1 MIDTNRQFCV
11 KKEGW
16 LLNRKHVLFYSILR
30 PLVILFTKLRF
41 GYTYEKVEN
50 LPKNYIVMSNH
61 ATDYDMLLVAAS
73 FPKQMYF
80 VASEHVTR
88 MGLLS
93 KLVKYAFDPII
104 RPKGASAAATVMEMV
119 RKARKG
125 DNVCLFAEG
134 VRTWDGVTCEIVPS
148 TGRLV
153 KTAGCGL
160 VTYKITGG
168 YFSSPMWSGASVRK
182 GYLHGA
188 PVKVYTPE
196 QLQQMTAAEVQ
207 QAIETDLYEDAY
219 ARQLE
224 KPMRYKSKA
233 PAKGLENLLYIC
245 PKCGAYDCFSAQ
257 GDTVSC
263 KDCGFT
269 FRYNEYGML
278 ENAPFDT
285 LYAFSRWQKEQLAAD
300 VREGSVYSASNG
312 VLSCL
317 ENHEETFIAEGTV
330 QMSAETLRCGEWEM
344 PMRKITDLAMHGQR
358 AIVFTA
364 DKRYYELIP
373 AKGSNALKFFLYY
386 NLVKAEQNSKR
397 TVR

>member
-1 MIDTNRQFCV
+1 M
-11 KKEGW
+11 
-16 LLNRKHVLFYSILR
+16 NRKHVLFYSLLR
-30 PLVILFTKLRF
+30 PLVILFAKLRF
-41 GYTYEKVEN
+41 GYTYEKAEN

-93 KLVKYAFDPII
+93 KFLKYAFEPII
-104 RPKGASAAATVMEMV
+104 RPKGASAAATVMDMV

-125 DNVCLFAEG
+125 NNVCLFAEG
-134 VRTWDGVTCEIVPS
+134 VRTWDGVTCPILPS
-148 TGRLV
+148 TGKLV

-160 VTYKITGG
+160 ITYKITGG
-168 YFSSPMWSGASVRK
+168 YFASPMWSGASVRK
-182 GYLHGA
+182 GRLHGA
-188 PVKVYTPE
+188 PVHVYTPE

-219 ARQLE
+219 ARQLA
-224 KPMRYKSKA
+224 KPVRYRSKA

-245 PKCGAYDCFSAQ
+245 PKCGGYDSFVSR
-257 GDTVSC
+257 GDAVTC
-263 KDCGFT
+263 KECGFT
-269 FRYNEYGML
+269 FRYNEFGML

-285 LYAFSRWQKEQLAAD
+285 LYAFSRWQNKQLAED
-300 VREGSVYSASNG
+300 VRAGAVYSAPNA
-312 VLSCL
+312 VLKRL
-317 ENHEETFIAEGTV
+317 ENHEETLVTEGPLR
-330 QMSAETLRCGEWEM
+330 MSGDRLCCGAWEV
-344 PMRKITDLAMHGQR
+344 PMQKITDLAMHGQR

-364 DKRYYELIP
+364 DKQYYELVP
-373 AKGSNALKFFLYY
+373 AAGSNALKFFLYY
-386 NLVKAEQNSKR
+386 NLVKADRKSKR

>member
-1 MIDTNRQFCV
+1 M
-11 KKEGW
+11 
-16 LLNRKHVLFYSILR
+16 NRKHILFYTFLR
-30 PLVILFTKLRF
+30 HLVMLFAKLRF
-41 GYTYEKVEN
+41 GYTYEKAVN
-50 LPKNYIVMSNH
+50 LPRNYIVMSNH
-61 ATDYDMLLVAAS
+61 VTDYDMIFVAAS
-73 FPKQMYF
+73 FPRQMYF

-93 KLVKYAFDPII
+93 KFLKYAFEPII

-125 DNVCLFAEG
+125 NNVCLFAEG

-168 YFSSPMWSGASVRK
+168 YFSSPMWGGAGVRK
-182 GYLHGA
+182 GSVHGA
-188 PVKVYTPE
+188 PVNVYTPE

-224 KPMRYKSKA
+224 RPVRYRSKS

-245 PKCGAYDCFSAQ
+245 PKCGEYDCFTSQ

-263 KDCGFT
+263 KDCGFS
-269 FRYNEYGML
+269 FRYNEFGML
-278 ENAPFDT
+278 ENAPYETVYGF
-285 LYAFSRWQKEQLAAD
+285 AQWQKERLAEDVRQGVTYLAAHAVLKQLED
-300 VREGSVYSASNG
+300 HQEIPVTEGA
-312 VLSCL
+312 L
-317 ENHEETFIAEGTV
+317 
-330 QMSAETLRCGEWEM
+330 QMSGESLRCGDWEV
-344 PMRKITDLAMHGQR
+344 PMEKITDLAMHGQR
-358 AIVFTA
+358 AIVFSSN
-364 DKRYYELIP
+364 KQYYELIP
-373 AKGSNALKFFLYY
+373 ERGANALKFFLYY
-386 NLVKAEQNSKR
+386 HLVKESRKIKQI
-397 TVR
+397 VR